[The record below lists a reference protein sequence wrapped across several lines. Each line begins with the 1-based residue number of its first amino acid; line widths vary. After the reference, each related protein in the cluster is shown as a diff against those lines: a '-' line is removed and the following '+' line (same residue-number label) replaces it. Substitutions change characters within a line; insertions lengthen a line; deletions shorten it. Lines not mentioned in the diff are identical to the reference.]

1 MSDDATATDTPTT
14 TEPEAEGHNWIEI
27 IAATFL
33 GLAAILTAYAAFN
46 GALASDKVLEGF
58 TKSSRHTADANGAY
72 TEYLQSYT
80 SDQVLYAQYAILRL
94 QGDEETA
101 EAIKANVFSAELE
114 EATDAWL
121 ALSPEEQE
129 ATLSPIF
136 SDFYPTPA
144 LDSYVENYD
153 LAEAEFAEAQKIDD
167 QADNYDLGSVYLAVS
182 LFFAGIAA
190 LFKTRRIR
198 ILMLI
203 GSAALM
209 LPGMQAIA
217 KGKGWL

>member
-14 TEPEAEGHNWIEI
+14 AEPDEGHNWIEI
-27 IAATFL
+27 LAAALL
-33 GLAAILTAYAAFN
+33 GLAAILTAYAAYN
-46 GALASDKVLEGF
+46 GALASDQVLEGF

-72 TEYLQSYT
+72 TEYMQAYT
-80 SDQVLYAQYAILRL
+80 SDQILYAQYAILRQ

-101 EAIKANVFSAELE
+101 EAIKTNIFSAELE
-114 EATDAWL
+114 EATDKWL
-121 ALSPEEQE
+121 ELSPEEQE

-136 SDFYPTPA
+136 SDFYPTTA
-144 LDSYVENYD
+144 FDSYTENFE
-153 LAEAEFAEAQKIDD
+153 LAETEFADAQKIDD
-167 QADNYDLGSVYLAVS
+167 QADNYDLGSVYLAVA

-190 LFKTRRIR
+190 LFKTRRIQ

-203 GSAALM
+203 GSAALIV
-209 LPGMQAIA
+209 PGVQAIA